1 MKRYFPLLLALLL
14 LLPGCGSKSSEEDG
28 TAGHTAGQTSETIAR
43 AMLSSLEENREAD
56 ALTWYLEPGDVDSY
70 VTDYYKLE
78 ELNWLDG
85 AVVRGEGDRAFELAV
100 LFLDEWDVEGAVEAL
115 QAYLLDR
122 KAAFTGCL
130 PDQAELIDRAL
141 ILTRTQCVALIVCE
155 NPDVAQEA
163 FESCFEEG

>member
-1 MKRYFPLLLALLL
+1 M
-14 LLPGCGSKSSEEDG
+14 
-28 TAGHTAGQTSETIAR
+28 
-43 AMLSSLEENREAD
+43 
-56 ALTWYLEPGDVDSY
+56 
-70 VTDYYKLE
+70 
-78 ELNWLDG
+78 
-85 AVVRGEGDRAFELAV
+85 
-100 LFLDEWDVEGAVEAL
+100 EGAVEAL

>member
-28 TAGHTAGQTSETIAR
+28 TAGQTAETIAR

-85 AVVRGEGDRAFELAV
+85 AVVRVGGDRAFELAV